1 MHRGAVRA
9 SHSFLRSYIHLARSP
24 LFSAYLWYCPGTYQP
39 LHATM
44 ILLLDLH
51 ERPLAAEAPRSR
63 VFVDEVFSLFQSQQ
77 GEAWRMLERLRRKS
91 ACTTTTTTNTA
102 STVVPY
108 YVPGFGFG
116 FEAASQEGFDMEEL
130 DRLVEEGCVQPA
142 EVMMEHGMEHQQQQQ
157 QQQDFDWKEW
167 PEWDQVFGRF
177 VEVEDHNAVDV
188 GAGGG
193 WGLLESES

>member
-1 MHRGAVRA
+1 
-9 SHSFLRSYIHLARSP
+9 
-24 LFSAYLWYCPGTYQP
+24 
-39 LHATM
+39 M

-63 VFVDEVFSLFQSQQ
+63 VFVDEVFSLFQSHQ
-77 GEAWRMLERLRRKS
+77 GEAWRMLERLRRKT
-91 ACTTTTTTNTA
+91 ACTTTTTTTTA
-102 STVVPY
+102 TTTTVPY

-142 EVMMEHGMEHQQQQQ
+142 EVMLEQGMEQQ

-177 VEVEDHNAVDV
+177 VEVEEHSGVEV
-188 GAGGG
+188 GTGGGG
-193 WGLLESES
+193 WGLPECEA